1 MTEHHAISRR
11 AFTLGLGLAALSPFV
26 SLPETAGLGLPVRAA
41 FAEDAATAS
50 VSLDNFV
57 IRLRPAG
64 YFRTASVNQDGN
76 VRGNVCHLF
85 NDGTS
90 SKLILENVT
99 TKNDDTNW
107 YAIRTLLN
115 FEEHK
120 KTGYSIWSVDD
131 DSDKDGK
138 VIHVWG
144 GEYDNKPSRAFA
156 FERQSNGTYII
167 RDRTVEKETEKKDI
181 KYLAIESN
189 GEDQDNNKI
198 CHKSK
203 SIPWELEL
211 IGYDMKK
218 NDATVSSLDWI
229 TYSSYVDGPCWMKY
243 VDDNKFLD
251 ELSIPGTHDSG
262 TCSVDNDT
270 EPQSSQVK
278 CQQDYIPTQLLEGI
292 RYFDIRLGKG
302 DDPGIDHGDY
312 YLLKKRRVLYASF
325 RCHRLLQNVFER
337 KPDRSAHHACI
348 TRQPTKVLRRLSP
361 RFWTTTPNCSIRR
374 AESPRYTRCAERSF
388 CCVDLGSPAT
398 V

>member
-11 AFTLGLGLAALSPFV
+11 AFTLGLGLAALSPLA
-26 SLPETAGLGLPVRAA
+26 SLPETAAPGIPLRTA
-41 FAEDAATAS
+41 FADNTPAPS
-50 VSLDNFV
+50 DSLDNFV

-138 VIHVWG
+138 VIHAWG

-181 KYLAIESN
+181 KYLAIESD
-189 GEDQDNNKI
+189 GKDQDNR
-198 CHKSK
+198 
-203 SIPWELEL
+203 
-211 IGYDMKK
+211 
-218 NDATVSSLDWI
+218 
-229 TYSSYVDGPCWMKY
+229 
-243 VDDNKFLD
+243 
-251 ELSIPGTHDSG
+251 
-262 TCSVDNDT
+262 
-270 EPQSSQVK
+270 
-278 CQQDYIPTQLLEGI
+278 QQ
-292 RYFDIRLGKG
+292 
-302 DDPGIDHGDY
+302 
-312 YLLKKRRVLYASF
+312 
-325 RCHRLLQNVFER
+325 
-337 KPDRSAHHACI
+337 
-348 TRQPTKVLRRLSP
+348 
-361 RFWTTTPNCSIRR
+361 
-374 AESPRYTRCAERSF
+374 
-388 CCVDLGSPAT
+388 
-398 V
+398 

>member
-11 AFTLGLGLAALSPFV
+11 AFTLGLGLAALSPLA
-26 SLPETAGLGLPVRAA
+26 SLPETAALGICPRAA
-41 FAEDAATAS
+41 FADDAATAS

-64 YFRTASVNQDGN
+64 YFRTASVNEDGN
-76 VRGNVCHLF
+76 VIGNVCHLF

-120 KTGYSIWSVDD
+120 KTGYSIWSVDG

-138 VIHVWG
+138 VIHVWS

-198 CHKSK
+198 
-203 SIPWELEL
+203 
-211 IGYDMKK
+211 G
-218 NDATVSSLDWI
+218 
-229 TYSSYVDGPCWMKY
+229 
-243 VDDNKFLD
+243 
-251 ELSIPGTHDSG
+251 
-262 TCSVDNDT
+262 SVR
-270 EPQSSQVK
+270 P
-278 CQQDYIPTQLLEGI
+278 
-292 RYFDIRLGKG
+292 RL
-302 DDPGIDHGDY
+302 
-312 YLLKKRRVLYASF
+312 
-325 RCHRLLQNVFER
+325 
-337 KPDRSAHHACI
+337 
-348 TRQPTKVLRRLSP
+348 T
-361 RFWTTTPNCSIRR
+361 
-374 AESPRYTRCAERSF
+374 
-388 CCVDLGSPAT
+388 
-398 V
+398 